1 MVEGEAASA
10 TSAVQDRPLVRLAV
24 LDVGQGDAIVASIP
38 DDREA
43 VVIDCG
49 DAETVLAYLQAEG
62 IERVRGLIL
71 THLHADHYRG
81 AANFLTGCEEELGI
95 PCERLSVLWP
105 MTKSKRARELL
116 AQGGSPLGDDDAH
129 AMAVGAP
136 ERETALRGLE
146 TWRMLNRGRVAGL
159 AWGPGIVNGSL
170 AQGRIGRALQL
181 LHPVEADVPLLLAA
195 GLNNLSGIIKVHGS
209 GSSALL
215 TGDLEPRGWT
225 RLRENLPHMGVLEQE
240 LRCDVLK
247 FPHHGAWIGADPDE
261 LLNIVDPNTIIISV
275 GSDGARYGH
284 PNDRVFAA
292 IRQRSGT
299 RLLCT
304 QATKQC
310 GAVDIHTSAAVRAIL
325 PHSTRMQ
332 GGCPCAGSVIIDLGE
347 RPAVTPR
354 PHLHVDKIIR
364 VHYPRHACA
373 V

>member
-1 MVEGEAASA
+1 MAGGGTAGH
-10 TSAVQDRPLVRLAV
+10 RPVVRLAV

-49 DAETVLAYLQAEG
+49 DAEAVLEYLRAEG
-62 IERVRGLIL
+62 IRHIRGLIL
-71 THLHADHYRG
+71 THMHADHYRG
-81 AANFLTGCEEELGI
+81 AADFLAGCEEELGTT
-95 PCERLSVLWP
+95 CERLSVLRP
-105 MTKSKRARELL
+105 PLTPRQIQALL
-116 AQGGSPLGDDDAH
+116 AQGGPPLGETDRHADAIEQ
-129 AMAVGAP
+129 GR
-136 ERETALRGLE
+136 RETALRGLE
-146 TWRMLNRGRVAGL
+146 TWMEHNRGRVARPSWQAGTRGGGL
-159 AWGPGIVNGSL
+159 AR
-170 AQGRIGRALQL
+170 GRIGEALQL
-181 LHPVEADVPLLLAA
+181 LHPLEADVADLLAS
-195 GLNNLSGIIKVHGS
+195 GLNNISAVIKVHGA

-215 TGDLEPRGWT
+215 TGDLEPPGWE
-225 RLRENLPHMGVLEQE
+225 RLRANLGHIGVLEQE

-247 FPHHGAWIGADPDE
+247 FPHHGAWVGADPDE
-261 LLNIVDPNTIIISV
+261 LLDIVDPNTIIISV

-310 GAVDIHTSAAVRAIL
+310 GAVDIPTSAAVRAIL
-325 PHSTRMQ
+325 PPSIRMR

-364 VHYPRHACA
+364 VHYPRHVCA